1 LVGRIMSTL
10 GVTCPVVA
18 TGGLAAV
25 MIEFTTAVTA
35 LEPDLTLIG
44 LAEVYARN
52 E

>member
-1 LVGRIMSTL
+1 M
-10 GVTCPVVA
+10 VA
-18 TGGLAAV
+18 TGGLAAA
-25 MIEFTTAVTA
+25 MIVFTTTVTA